1 MCEWRPNFEE
11 LDKRVDALE
20 MSVAV
25 IKATQGEIR
34 EEMKQGFSDLKM
46 QVSEIYEERKAWSA
60 WLRANLPVVGKWIA
74 KWVIIITI
82 AAIGINNA
90 PALINTA
97 LKAMAGVAATA
108 AQPTTN
114 QN

>member
-25 IKATQGEIR
+25 IKATQSEMR
-34 EEMKQGFSDLKM
+34 EEVKQGFADLKT
-46 QVSEIYEERKAWSA
+46 QINEIYEERKAWSA
-60 WLRANLPVVGKWIA
+60 WLRQNLPVVGKWIA

-90 PALINTA
+90 PALISA
-97 LKAMAGVAATA
+97 ACKAIAGMAAGA
-108 AQPTTN
+108 AQTTSN
-114 QN
+114 